1 MLVKWPQ
8 IKQKK
13 CQKGVHMIS
22 VNVYNFIA
30 NINPCKNNVYIT
42 CTFNRISTVATAA
55 W

>member
-13 CQKGVHMIS
+13 CQKGVHKIS

-30 NINPCKNNVYIT
+30 NVNPCKIMCILHVLSIE
-42 CTFNRISTVATAA
+42 S
-55 W
+55 